1 VHRDRQKLCPALS
14 TRLSR
19 LSHLIDLFISCAM
32 SYVPT
37 ASPPRTTSAFHEDD
51 VIVTDVLNVR
61 HTPSAHQDAPLMGK
75 AVLRQRAV
83 SRRSHTKARVS
94 KTSTPMK
101 RISKQVASHIP
112 IKRKPTRQ
120 TRARIPSSSRVL
132 SYVPEEPVT
141 TVINN
146 TRLKQPLICAALIT
160 RVCLTHHHDVSPSSM
175 DEIL

>member
-37 ASPPRTTSAFHEDD
+37 ASPPHTTSAFHDDD
-51 VIVTDVLNVR
+51 VIVTDVL

-75 AVLRQRAV
+75 AEVRKRAV
-83 SRRSHTKARVS
+83 PRRSHTNAR
-94 KTSTPMK
+94 TPKK

-112 IKRKPTRQ
+112 IKRKLTRQ
-120 TRARIPSSSRVL
+120 TPVRIPSSSRVL
-132 SYVPEEPVT
+132 SYVPEELVT
-141 TVINN
+141 TAINN
-146 TRLKQPLICAALIT
+146 MRLKQPLICAALIT
-160 RVCLTHHHDVSPSSM
+160 RTCLTHRHVGGNN
-175 DEIL
+175 